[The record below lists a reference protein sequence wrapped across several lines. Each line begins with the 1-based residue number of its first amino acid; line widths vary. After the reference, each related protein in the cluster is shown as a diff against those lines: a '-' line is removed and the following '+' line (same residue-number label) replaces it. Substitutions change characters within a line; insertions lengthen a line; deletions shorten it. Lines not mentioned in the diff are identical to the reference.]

1 MSRVPYHGRG
11 HEYLMPIVL
20 AEMTVLPILVFA
32 FWALAY
38 RSTVRSRRPVPL
50 PVAVRNAANDRVVG
64 LHRCQRAVPA
74 FLL

>member
-1 MSRVPYHGRG
+1 
-11 HEYLMPIVL
+11 MPIVL

-38 RSTVRSRRPVPL
+38 RSAVGSRRPVPL
-50 PVAVRNAANDRVVG
+50 PVAVRNAASDRVVG